1 MARSAFA
8 RTIQLQLDKYSPEQA
23 RIKHIEIARKGF
35 AAFYA
40 RQEVKPEYT
49 LEVDGHPA
57 TSEDEVKQYGIIV
70 YKFNRLGEVAQFAL
84 DVLIVRVRKFY
95 PGKDEKSY
103 INNFFVGINGKF
115 IDAEDFDPKL
125 VPPRAEIII
134 GNKVPFNRK
143 LDVQRVGGEVLSFK
157 IPAGLFDLAA
167 LVVTREYG
175 KIVTVKRSYNIQ
187 HPDKHELIREQ
198 EYLSGPRKGKSRKRA
213 GTLVESPGLVIVSRV

>member
-8 RTIQLQLDKYSPEQA
+8 RTIQLQLDKFTPEQA
-23 RIKHIEIARKGF
+23 RLKHIEIARKGF
-35 AAFYA
+35 SAFYA
-40 RQEVKPEYT
+40 RQEVKPQYT
-49 LEVDGHPA
+49 LEVDGQPA
-57 TSEDEVKQYGIIV
+57 TSEDQVKQYGLIV

-84 DVLIVRVRKFY
+84 DVLIVRVREFY
-95 PGKDEKSY
+95 PGKDKDSY
-103 INNFFVGINGKF
+103 INNFFVGVNGKF

-125 VPPRAEIII
+125 VPPHAEIII

-157 IPAGLFDLAA
+157 IPSGLFDLAA
-167 LVVTREYG
+167 LVVTRKYG
-175 KIVTVKRSYNIQ
+175 KIVTVKRSYNIAY
-187 HPDKHELIREQ
+187 PNKYKLRREQ

>member
-115 IDAEDFDPKL
+115 IDFFLKL
-125 VPPRAEIII
+125 I
-134 GNKVPFNRK
+134 
-143 LDVQRVGGEVLSFK
+143 Q
-157 IPAGLFDLAA
+157 LFF
-167 LVVTREYG
+167 LVH
-175 KIVTVKRSYNIQ
+175 IKR
-187 HPDKHELIREQ
+187 
-198 EYLSGPRKGKSRKRA
+198 
-213 GTLVESPGLVIVSRV
+213 